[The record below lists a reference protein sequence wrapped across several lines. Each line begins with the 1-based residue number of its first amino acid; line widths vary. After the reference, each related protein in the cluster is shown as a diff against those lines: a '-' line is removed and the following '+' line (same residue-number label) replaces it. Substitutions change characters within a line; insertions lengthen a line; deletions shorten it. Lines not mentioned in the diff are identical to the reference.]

1 MVEHVEQGVVH
12 CGGSLVRKYFTGE
25 VASGLVRVL
34 EGMRRDMREAFQ
46 KPRCRDRSG
55 LTSSSDAWED
65 ALCGDQETEGQ
76 GHCILVKVIC
86 F

>member
-1 MVEHVEQGVVH
+1 MGRFRQKILH
-12 CGGSLVRKYFTGE
+12 RE
-25 VASGLVRVL
+25 VASGLVL
-34 EGMRRDMREAFQ
+34 EGIRDMREAIQ

-65 ALCGDQETEGQ
+65 ALCGEQETEGQ
-76 GHCILVKVIC
+76 GHCILINVIH

>member
-1 MVEHVEQGVVH
+1 MGRFRQKILH
-12 CGGSLVRKYFTGE
+12 RE
-25 VASGLVRVL
+25 VASGLVL
-34 EGMRRDMREAFQ
+34 EGIRDMREATQ

-65 ALCGDQETEGQ
+65 ALCGEQETEGQ
-76 GHCILVKVIC
+76 GHCILINVIH